1 MGGRLQANTM
11 TADWLLLPVMPDW
24 SWPLSWAVV
33 AAAVVVWLWPRQT
46 LLNAP
51 RTTQTHRATELSRS
65 FSQPRGPAWPIGL
78 MAACAA
84 ILAVWPHGGW
94 SGYAALALQSPSLL
108 TLTWAIVCL
117 FQATGWTKPA
127 HDHVRAPA
135 LAWILLCALGWLLT
149 IDTLNLW
156 PRRWDISFYAWG
168 FTAGSLW
175 LSASLV
181 MALAWLRHG
190 AWVWSSMAVLAGY
203 VCLRWPSG
211 NLWDAWL
218 DPAVWIVAHTQVA
231 RHAWHWIKQGH
242 RT

>member
-1 MGGRLQANTM
+1 MGGRLQANIM

-46 LLNAP
+46 HLHAP
-51 RTTQTHRATELSRS
+51 STTQTHRATDLSRS
-65 FSQPRGPAWPIGL
+65 FSQPRGPAWLIGL

-108 TLTWAIVCL
+108 TLTWAIACL
-117 FQATGWTKPA
+117 LQATGWTEPQ
-127 HDHVRAPA
+127 DHTRAPA

-149 IDTLNLW
+149 LDTLNLW
-156 PRRWDISFYAWG
+156 PRHWDISFYAWG

-181 MALAWLRHG
+181 MALTWLRHG

-231 RHAWHWIKQGH
+231 RHAWHWIKRGP

>member
-11 TADWLLLPVMPDW
+11 TADWLLLPVMPAW
-24 SWPLSWAVV
+24 AWPLSWAVV
-33 AAAVVVWLWPRQT
+33 AAACVVRLWPHENHLHPASAMPAQK
-46 LLNAP
+46 AADP
-51 RTTQTHRATELSRS
+51 YRS
-65 FSQPRGPAWPIGL
+65 IGKVKDPAWIMGFTAGL
-78 MAACAA
+78 VAC
-84 ILAVWPHGGW
+84 LAVWPQGGW

-156 PRRWDISFYAWG
+156 PRHWDISFYAWG

-181 MALAWLRHG
+181 MALTWLRHG

-231 RHAWHWIKQGH
+231 RYAWQWIKQCY